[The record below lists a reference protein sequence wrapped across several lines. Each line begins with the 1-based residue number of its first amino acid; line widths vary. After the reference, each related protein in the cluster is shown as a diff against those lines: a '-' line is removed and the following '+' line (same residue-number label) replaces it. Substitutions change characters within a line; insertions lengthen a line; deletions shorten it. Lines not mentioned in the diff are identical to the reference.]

1 MADFLFLRPLWLMAL
16 LPAVIIWAI
25 AWKRS
30 AGLGSLPELVDAHLL
45 KHLLIEEQS
54 KSRFRPIHRIGLFWF
69 LTILALAGPSW
80 RDAPAPFAE
89 EQAGL
94 FILLRTN
101 PSMLATD
108 LSPTRIERARIK
120 IAELL
125 KERAAAATGLI
136 AYSGSAHLVLPL
148 TRDDR
153 LLKTMAASLH
163 PDVMP
168 TEGDDLAGAIQLA
181 EAHFKK
187 SGISGSVLILTD
199 NAILSEEFQPVLPVQ
214 ILALKPPESPLPT
227 TLQVTAK
234 TLRARITP
242 LTHDNHDIRQVAA
255 RAQTDFR
262 SASGEDGNSR
272 RHDSGLALL
281 PLIALCQLLAFR
293 KGWPT

>member
-1 MADFLFLRPLWLMAL
+1 MADFLFLRPLWLLAF
-16 LPAVIIWAI
+16 LPAAAVWFL
-25 AWKRS
+25 AWQRS
-30 AGLGSLPELVDAHLL
+30 TGPGKLAQLVEPHLL
-45 KHLLIEEQS
+45 QHLLIRKQG
-54 KSRFRPIHRIGLFWF
+54 KRRFRPVHALGLSWI
-69 LTILALAGPSW
+69 LAILALAGPSW
-80 RDAPAPFAE
+80 REAPAPFAD

-94 FILLRTN
+94 FILLRASPTL
-101 PSMLATD
+101 LARD
-108 LSPTRIERARIK
+108 LPPTRIERARIK
-120 IAELL
+120 IADLL
-125 KERAAAATGLI
+125 EERSSAATGLI

-148 TRDDR
+148 TRDNR
-153 LLKTMAASLH
+153 LLQTMAASID
-163 PDVMP
+163 PGIMP
-168 TEGDDLAGAIQLA
+168 VEGDDLAGAIQLA